1 MKGDIKNLITKDID
15 IKKAIK
21 VRRKIRKNRETA
33 ESVRLGVLLA
43 IVGGFLDAYTFVC
56 RGGVFANAQTGNIV
70 LVGIEATKGNWR
82 QAIMAVL
89 PIVAFVLGVIVAE
102 GIKDIPI
109 PSRAVEIN
117 GERTILIIEI
127 LVLFFVGFIPITVP
141 HIVVTTTIAFVS
153 SVQISS
159 FRKLVDSPYSTTM
172 CTGNLRSASQA
183 VYIAFS
189 KKDSVAT
196 TKAIRYG
203 IIILSFLIGACLGGM
218 LTLHIGVKSIWFTV
232 LVLIAAVILFSIDE
246 YRAKSLY

>member
-1 MKGDIKNLITKDID
+1 MITKDIN
-15 IKKAIK
+15 IKKVIK

-82 QAIMAVL
+82 QVIMAAL
-89 PIVAFVLGVIVAE
+89 PIVAFVLGVLVAE

-109 PSRAVEIN
+109 SSRAIEMN
-117 GERTILIIEI
+117 SERTILIIEI
-127 LVLFFVGFIPITVP
+127 LVLFLVGFIPNTVP
-141 HIVVTTTIAFVS
+141 HIVATTTIAFVS

-183 VYIAFS
+183 AYMAFS
-189 KKDSVAT
+189 KKDSDAT
-196 TKAIRYG
+196 TKAVRYG
-203 IIILSFLIGACLGGM
+203 IIILSFLIGAFLGGM
-218 LTLHIGVKSIWFTV
+218 LTLHIGVKSIWFTA

-246 YRAKSLY
+246 YKVKSIYE

>member
-1 MKGDIKNLITKDID
+1 MIAKDID
-15 IKKAIK
+15 IKKVIK
-21 VRRKIRKNRETA
+21 ARRKIRQNKETA

-82 QAIMAVL
+82 QAVMAAL
-89 PIVAFVLGVIVAE
+89 PIWAFVLGVLVAE

-109 PSRAVEIN
+109 PSHLIEIN
-117 GERTILIIEI
+117 CEYIILIIEI
-127 LVLFFVGFIPITVP
+127 VVLFLVGLIPITVP

-183 VYIAFS
+183 AYMALI
-189 KKDSVAT
+189 KKDSVYA

-203 IIILSFLIGACLGGM
+203 MIIFSFLTGAFLGGM
-218 LTLHIGVKSIWFTV
+218 LTLRIGVKSIWFTV
-232 LVLIAAVILFSIDE
+232 LVLIVAVVLFTMDE
-246 YRAKSLY
+246 HKAKSLYE